1 MSLQSTVVLPA
12 LWVTFWLSNVFMTV
26 TSEVTLV
33 NRNVTDSLRV
43 GKNGCKRNSH
53 CPNSA
58 TCQSV
63 SGLCL
68 CIDNQRNFLN
78 YNSYY

>member
-1 MSLQSTVVLPA
+1 MLLA

-33 NRNVTDSLRV
+33 NRNVTDSFRV
-43 GKNGCKRNSH
+43 GKNSCKLNTSY

-58 TCQSV
+58 TCLSG

-68 CIDNQRNFLN
+68 CIDSQPNFRN
-78 YNSYY
+78 YDGYY